1 MAIAPATARRW
12 WMQSWEFSSAIF
24 LVLVS
29 VRFLGYRFAENGR
42 PPFAVDGATGFFQVL
57 GDLVPNSEF
66 WGVMV
71 LTGAGISV
79 ATIFAPVGWRV
90 VGWYEE
96 REDILRRREHLTE
109 AEMHRLGDTNNE
121 YTRERRKLDE
131 EWREIIKRGPMM
143 GLAFIVG
150 FLFVVGILPWR
161 GDT

>member
-90 VGWYEE
+90 VGRVVLAVWWAALAGANLPLGL
-96 REDILRRREHLTE
+96 DTVTVFGALILYGFPIIAAFQAYAMFGRW
-109 AEMHRLGDTNNE
+109 
-121 YTRERRKLDE
+121 LDE
-131 EWREIIKRGPMM
+131 K
-143 GLAFIVG
+143 
-150 FLFVVGILPWR
+150 
-161 GDT
+161 